1 MEKIPEVLSAVALV
15 WYLWKHTQTLPSWN
29 ILETRNLSTLCQNP
43 WEMSTNQS
51 SDEVMKEQKK
61 GGVDERADVETW
73 EIDELSDL

>member
-1 MEKIPEVLSAVALV
+1 
-15 WYLWKHTQTLPSWN
+15 
-29 ILETRNLSTLCQNP
+29 
-43 WEMSTNQS
+43 MSTNQS